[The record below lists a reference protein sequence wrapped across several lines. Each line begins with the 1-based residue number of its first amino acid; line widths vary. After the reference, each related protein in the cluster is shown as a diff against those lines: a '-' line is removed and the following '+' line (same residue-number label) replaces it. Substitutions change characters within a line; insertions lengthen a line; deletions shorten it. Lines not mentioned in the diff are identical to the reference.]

1 MARTELFVIIE
12 GMPAGILRQ
21 DSTGQIY
28 FRYADGY
35 RGTPLSLSLPV
46 TLRDKALAE
55 VLGRHGLTESV
66 CLECMARLARCIP
79 SAMEQVFE
87 ENILVPGMDE
97 LCTHLLEPVKK
108 DCARTLDLL

>member
-35 RGTPLSLSLPV
+35 RGTPFSLSLRS
-46 TLRDKALAE
+46 LC
-55 VLGRHGLTESV
+55 GIRHW
-66 CLECMARLARCIP
+66 P
-79 SAMEQVFE
+79 KF
-87 ENILVPGMDE
+87 
-97 LCTHLLEPVKK
+97 
-108 DCARTLDLL
+108 